1 MIFSYLDKN
10 VEIRQFESP
19 YFDKYVE
26 IRKFEIHY
34 FNNSRGRALTQLQ
47 VTRRSRRAS
56 KKPTAG
62 TRAITNRARPASGST
77 TSYWPWPKRA
87 RRRRSKPCLFQAR

>member
-26 IRKFEIHY
+26 IRKFELHY

-47 VTRRSRRAS
+47 VMFFP
-56 KKPTAG
+56 KLM
-62 TRAITNRARPASGST
+62 SGLVSI
-77 TSYWPWPKRA
+77 Y
-87 RRRRSKPCLFQAR
+87 